1 MSQPSMTSQ
10 SKLQALA
17 TRFLSLGAAQRRVFL
32 GKLREQGLDASALP
46 IPSGVA
52 GERSPTSF
60 SQQRLWFL
68 EQLEPGNSTYHLPGA
83 LRLEGTLDIAAVQSA
98 FERVAERHASLRTV
112 FATAEDGTPEQVIQP
127 RQALPFEQ
135 LEAADEEALQ
145 GLADAFARRPFDL
158 AQGPLWRVALV
169 RRAVDEHVLLVCLH
183 HIIADGWSIQVLLLD
198 FVQAYRASLQGD
210 DEALPALALNYADVA
225 LWQRACLDAG
235 EGDRQLEYWKQQL
248 GDEPPVLELPADR
261 PRPARQSFRGARLPF
276 SFEAALSGRL
286 RELAKQ
292 RGVTLFTVMLAAYQ
306 VLLQRLSGQ
315 TDLRIGVPIAGRQ
328 RAETEGLIGFFVN
341 TQILRGEVTA
351 DATFNQIIDNVR
363 VTSQGA
369 QANQDLPFEQLVDA
383 LAPERSL
390 SHNPLFQVLYNHQQR
405 QDEAL
410 QLMPGLKATLMPLDS
425 GSAQFD
431 LALHTWENAAGELAG
446 NWNYATDLFEHASI
460 ERLHQRFMQLFAQ
473 LL

>member
-10 SKLQALA
+10 SKLLALA
-17 TRFLSLGAAQRRVFL
+17 TRFLSLGATQRRVFL

-83 LRLEGTLDIAAVQSA
+83 LRLKGTLDIAAVQSA

-112 FATAEDGTPEQVIQP
+112 FDTAEDGTPEQVIRAP
-127 RQALPFEQ
+127 HTLPFEP
-135 LEAADEEALQ
+135 LSAADESELQ
-145 GLADAFARRPFDL
+145 ALADDFARRPFDL

-169 RRAVDEHVLLVCLH
+169 KRADDEHVLLVCLH

-198 FVQAYRASLQGD
+198 FVQAYRA
-210 DEALPALALNYADVA
+210 ALENTDSALAELSLNYADVA
-225 LWQRACLDAG
+225 LWQRACLEAG
-235 EGDRQLEYWKQQL
+235 EGDRQLAYWKEQL

-276 SFEAALSGRL
+276 TLDAVLSDRM
-286 RELAKQ
+286 RALAKQ
-292 RGVTLFTVMLAAYQ
+292 RGMTVFTVMLAAYQ
-306 VLLQRLSGQ
+306 VLLHRLSGQ
-315 TDLRIGVPIAGRQ
+315 NDLRIGVPIAGRQ

-351 DATFNQIIDNVR
+351 DASFNRILDNVR
-363 VTSQGA
+363 LASQGA
-369 QANQDLPFEQLVDA
+369 QAHQDLPFEHLVDA

-405 QDEAL
+405 QD
-410 QLMPGLKATLMPLDS
+410 
-425 GSAQFD
+425 
-431 LALHTWENAAGELAG
+431 
-446 NWNYATDLFEHASI
+446 
-460 ERLHQRFMQLFAQ
+460 
-473 LL
+473 